1 MPDREDVAAVVP
13 VVAPAPDVG
22 RPDGPGAGMIERL
35 AATAAATDWASAP
48 AAVRDRVLDLVADTV
63 AVAALGSGRAELRAL
78 AAGCTGSGASTVV
91 GSPHRRPVG
100 DAQFLN
106 GSAIAADQLQD
117 GHRPARGHPA
127 SHVVPAVLALAEDRD
142 LTGAELL
149 SSVLAGYQVG
159 VRVGRAMGGTPDGV
173 HDIGTWGQV
182 GAAAGVARL
191 LAPGDVDAARRAIEL
206 AGSAV
211 LLSDAATVFA
221 GRTGGHAFLGASV
234 QLGASL
240 GAAAVAGL
248 EPLPGALER
257 HFAAVAARDWS
268 AGGPEHGH
276 EVLAGYTKAH
286 PTCAHLHGV
295 NDAVADIV
303 AATGPLTDVD
313 RVEVRTFA
321 HAARFDTVAGSE
333 LAARFS
339 VPTSVAVALLT
350 GALDETTLT
359 TATVCSAP
367 VRDLAARVEVR
378 HDPALDAGYPAGRPA
393 RVRVVR
399 ADGSELTGAADLP
412 RGDGTRAFDRDTSR
426 TKARRL
432 LDHRFPGHADA
443 VLAAVDGLAAGGDAR
458 SLGAA
463 LRAAV
468 VA

>member
-1 MPDREDVAAVVP
+1 
-13 VVAPAPDVG
+13 
-22 RPDGPGAGMIERL
+22 MIERL
-35 AATAAATDWASAP
+35 AATGSATDWAAAP
-48 AAVRDRVLDLVADTV
+48 PAVRDRVVDLVADTV

-78 AAGCTGSGASTVV
+78 HAGSDGSGAATVV
-91 GSPHRRPVG
+91 GSPNGWPASV
-100 DAQFLN
+100 AQFLN

-127 SHVVPAVLALAEDRD
+127 SHVVPAVLALAEERD
-142 LTGAELL
+142 LPGVELL
-149 SSVLAGYQVG
+149 SAVLAGYHVG

-191 LAPGDVDAARRAIEL
+191 LAPGDADAVRRAVEL
-206 AGSAV
+206 AASAV

-257 HFAAVAARDWS
+257 HLAAVAARDWS
-268 AGGPEHGH
+268 DAGLEHGH

-295 NDAVADIV
+295 NDAVADVV
-303 AATGPLTDVD
+303 AATGPLSDVV

-321 HAARFDTVAGSE
+321 HAARFDAVADGE

-350 GALDETTLT
+350 GRLDETTLT
-359 TATVCSAP
+359 ARSVCSAP
-367 VRDLAARVEVR
+367 VRELAARVEVR

-393 RVRVVR
+393 RVRVER
-399 ADGSELTGAADLP
+399 ADGSVLTGAADLP
-412 RGDGTRAFDRDTSR
+412 RGDGARAFGRDVSR
-426 TKARRL
+426 AKARRL
-432 LDHRFPGHADA
+432 LGHRFPGHADV
-443 VLAAVDGLAAGGDAR
+443 VLTAIDGLATGGVRA
-458 SLGAA
+458 LGAA
-463 LRAAV
+463 LRAA
-468 VA
+468 AAA

>member
-1 MPDREDVAAVVP
+1 
-13 VVAPAPDVG
+13 
-22 RPDGPGAGMIERL
+22 MIEGL
-35 AATAAATDWASAP
+35 AASAADTEWASAP
-48 AAVRDRVLDLVADTV
+48 ARVRDRVVDLVADTI

-78 AAGCTGSGASTVV
+78 AAGSGGRGESTVV
-91 GSPHRRPVG
+91 GSPRGWPAG
-100 DAQFLN
+100 EAQFLN

-142 LTGAELL
+142 LPGTQLL
-149 SSVLAGYQVG
+149 SAVLAGYDVG
-159 VRVGRAMGGTPDGV
+159 VRIGRAMGGTPDGV

-191 LAPGDVDAARRAIEL
+191 LAPGDAAAMRRAIEL

-211 LLSDAATVFA
+211 LLSDAATIFA
-221 GRTGGHAFLGASV
+221 GRAGGHAFLGASV

-240 GAAAVAGL
+240 GMAAVAGL
-248 EPLPGALER
+248 EPLPGALDR

-268 AGGPEHGH
+268 GIGQDHGH
-276 EVLAGYTKAH
+276 EVLGGYTKAH

-303 AATGPLTDVD
+303 SGTGPLSDVD

-321 HAARFDTVAGSE
+321 HAARFDAVADSE

-359 TATVCSAP
+359 AETVRSAT

-378 HDPALDAGYPAGRPA
+378 HDPELDAGYPAGRPA

-399 ADGSELTGAADLP
+399 ADGSVLTGAADLP
-412 RGDGTRAFDRDTSR
+412 RGDGPRAFDRDALR

-432 LDHRFPGHADA
+432 LGHRFPGHADE
-443 VLAAVDGLAAGGDAR
+443 VLALVDGLADGGTAR

-463 LRAAV
+463 LRAA
-468 VA
+468 AS

>member
-1 MPDREDVAAVVP
+1 
-13 VVAPAPDVG
+13 
-22 RPDGPGAGMIERL
+22 MIEQL
-35 AATAAATDWASAP
+35 AATAAATEWAAAS
-48 AAVRDRVLDLVADTV
+48 AAVRDRVVDLVADTI

-78 AAGCTGSGASTVV
+78 AAGAAGAGESTVV
-91 GSPHRRPVG
+91 GSSRGWPAA
-100 DAQFLN
+100 DAQFRN

-127 SHVVPAVLALAEDRD
+127 SHVVPAVLAVAEERD
-142 LTGAELL
+142 LPGGELL
-149 SSVLAGYQVG
+149 SAVLAGYEVG

-191 LAPGDVDAARRAIEL
+191 LAPGDAAAMRRAVEL

-211 LLSDAATVFA
+211 LLSDAATIFT

-248 EPLPGALER
+248 EPLPGALDR

-268 AGGPEHGH
+268 GLGRDHGH
-276 EVLAGYTKAH
+276 EVLRGYTKAH

-303 AATGPLTDVD
+303 AATGPLPDVA

-321 HAARFDTVAGSE
+321 HAARFGAVADSE

-350 GALDETTLT
+350 GRLDETTLT
-359 TATVCSAP
+359 GATVSSPA
-367 VRDLAARVEVR
+367 VRDLAARVQVR

-399 ADGSELTGAADLP
+399 ADGTVLVGAADLP
-412 RGDGTRAFDRDTSR
+412 RGDGPRAFDREVSR
-426 TKARRL
+426 AKARRL
-432 LDHRFPGHADA
+432 LDHRFPGRAA
-443 VLAAVDGLAAGGDAR
+443 PVLAAVDGLATGGTAR
-458 SLGAA
+458 ALGAA
-463 LRAAV
+463 LRA
-468 VA
+468 VAA

>member
-1 MPDREDVAAVVP
+1 
-13 VVAPAPDVG
+13 
-22 RPDGPGAGMIERL
+22 MIERL
-35 AATAAATDWASAP
+35 AATAAATDWAAAP
-48 AAVRDRVLDLVADTV
+48 AAVRDRVVDLVADTI

-78 AAGCTGSGASTVV
+78 ATGSGGSGESTVV
-91 GSPHRRPVG
+91 GSARGWPAA
-100 DAQFLN
+100 DAQFRN

-142 LTGAELL
+142 LPGGELL
-149 SSVLAGYQVG
+149 SAVLAGYDVG
-159 VRVGRAMGGTPDGV
+159 VRVGRAMGGTPNGV

-191 LAPGDVDAARRAIEL
+191 LAPGDAAAMRRAVEL

-211 LLSDAATVFA
+211 LLSDAATIFT

-248 EPLPGALER
+248 EPLPGALDR
-257 HFAAVAARDWS
+257 HLAPVAARDWS
-268 AGGPEHGH
+268 GLGPDHGH
-276 EVLAGYTKAH
+276 EVLGGYTKAH

-303 AATGPLTDVD
+303 AVTGPLPDVE

-321 HAARFDTVAGSE
+321 HAARFATVADGE

-350 GALDETTLT
+350 GTLDETTLT

-378 HDPALDAGYPAGRPA
+378 HDPELDAGYPAGRPA

-412 RGDGTRAFDRDTSR
+412 RGDGPRVFDRDAVR

-432 LDHRFPGHADA
+432 LDHRFPGHAAA
-443 VLAAVDGLAAGGDAR
+443 VLAAVDGLASGGTAR

-463 LRAAV
+463 LRAA
-468 VA
+468 AA